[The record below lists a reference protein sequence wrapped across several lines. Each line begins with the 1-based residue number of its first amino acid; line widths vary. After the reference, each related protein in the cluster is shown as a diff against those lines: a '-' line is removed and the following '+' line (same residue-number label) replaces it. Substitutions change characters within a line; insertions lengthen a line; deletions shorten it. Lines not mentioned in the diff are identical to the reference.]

1 MKPFST
7 LTNRIFVASAAL
19 AVVSIGVAISIVN
32 VSVTR
37 EAERELQR
45 GLEEAGRLVD
55 QHHETRR
62 ESALRMARLVADQ
75 PKLKAVVDLADPPTV
90 EPLARDYQGQVGSAL
105 LMVADRSG
113 RVLARVGS
121 VDGPAG
127 DLAAL
132 PGIREALGG
141 QETTAFWPGANGM
154 VEVVTVP
161 ILIGRPSAEILG
173 ALSVGFAFDDSLA
186 ERFKTLT
193 ESEIAF
199 ALDGRIQAGTL
210 PGGHSRELESLL
222 GSPGTAHTR
231 LGDEEYLALARP
243 LTSDAARTPTGAADR
258 RPTALIL
265 RSRTKLLEFVRP
277 LHTALAVTALVAVA
291 LAILLS
297 YAVARTVTRPLRA
310 ITAAMREMATT
321 GDLTRGARV
330 PPPGRWPDEDTRL
343 LASSFRGMTEA
354 LDRFQREAGR
364 RERLTALGR
373 LSTVIAHEIRN
384 PLMIIKTALRTLRQD
399 RGADEGERREALRD
413 IDGEVARL
421 NHLVDDVLDFARPI
435 QFDLSTV
442 DVNEV
447 CQAAASSAMTG
458 IARFKVRLVLD
469 ASLPRVIT
477 DRERLRGALVNLLT
491 NARHALEARD
501 PATIPPADGT
511 PDLQLLTEPHGQ
523 DRVLITVKDRGVGI
537 PPENLPRVWEP
548 YFTTRR
554 GGTGLGLAIVK
565 NVVEALGGTIAI
577 DSRPGSGTDIR
588 VELPQHPPAAEPTAR
603 AQGVA

>member
-7 LTNRIFVASAAL
+7 LTNRIFLASSAL
-19 AVVSIGVAISIVN
+19 AVVSIGVAITIVN
-32 VSVTR
+32 VRVTR

-55 QHHETRR
+55 QHHEMRV
-62 ESALRMARLVADQ
+62 ESALRMARLVADL
-75 PKLKAVVDLADPPTV
+75 PKLKAAVDLGDPPTV
-90 EPLARDYQGQVGSAL
+90 EPLALESQGQVGSAL
-105 LMVADRSG
+105 LMVVDRSG

-121 VDGPAG
+121 VDAAAG
-127 DLAAL
+127 DLGTL
-132 PGIREALGG
+132 PGIREALAGR
-141 QETTAFWPGANGM
+141 ETTAFWPGANGM

-161 ILIGRPSAEILG
+161 ILIGRPSPELLG
-173 ALSVGFAFDDSLA
+173 ALSVGFAFDDRLA
-186 ERFKTLT
+186 DRFKDLT

-199 ALDGRIQAGTL
+199 ALDGRIQAATV
-210 PGGHSRELESLL
+210 PAAHFRQLEGLL
-222 GSPGTAHTR
+222 GSAGTSSTL
-231 LGDEEYLALARP
+231 LGEEEYLALARP
-243 LTSDAARTPTGAADR
+243 LASSSAAGHASADSR
-258 RPTALIL
+258 QAIALIL
-265 RSRTKLLEFVRP
+265 RSRTKLLSFIGP
-277 LHTALAVTALVAVA
+277 LHTALAGTALVAVA
-291 LAILLS
+291 LATILS

-310 ITAAMREMATT
+310 ITAAMREMAAT

-384 PLMIIKTALRTLRQD
+384 PLMIIKTATRTLRQD
-399 RGADEGERREALRD
+399 RLAEGERREALRD
-413 IDGEVARL
+413 IDGEVIRL

-435 QFDLSTV
+435 QFEFATV

-447 CQAAASSAMTG
+447 CQAAASGAMTG
-458 IARFKVRLVLD
+458 IARFKVRLLLD
-469 ASLPRVIT
+469 PTLPRIVT
-477 DRERLRGALVNLLT
+477 DQERLRGALVNLLT

-501 PATIPPADGT
+501 PAAAPAEGGE
-511 PDLQLLTEPHGQ
+511 PDLQVATQACAE
-523 DRVLITVKDRGVGI
+523 DRILITVRDRGVGI
-537 PPENLPRVWEP
+537 PPENLPRIWEP

-577 DSRPGSGTDIR
+577 DSRPASGTAIR
-588 VELPQHPPAAEPTAR
+588 IELPRRPPASVPPVR
-603 AQGVA
+603 AAGAA

>member
-32 VSVTR
+32 VRVTR

-55 QHHETRR
+55 QHHEMRV
-62 ESALRMARLVADQ
+62 ESALRMARLVADL

-90 EPLARDYQGQVGSAL
+90 EPLARDAQDQVGSAL
-105 LMVADRSG
+105 LMVVDRTG
-113 RVLARVGS
+113 RVLARVGN
-121 VDGPAG
+121 VDAAEGDPAR
-127 DLAAL
+127 L
-132 PGIREALGG
+132 PGIPEALAGR
-141 QETTAFWPGANGM
+141 ETTAFWPGAKGM

-173 ALSVGFAFDDSLA
+173 ALSVGFAFDDRLA
-186 ERFKTLT
+186 GRFKDLT

-199 ALDGRIQAGTL
+199 ALDGRIQAGTV
-210 PGGHSRELESLL
+210 PAARFRQLESLL
-222 GSPGTAHTR
+222 GVAGTSRTF

-243 LTSDAARTPTGAADR
+243 LASSGSARTGAADADR

-265 RSRTKLLEFVRP
+265 RSRTKLLSFIGP
-277 LHTALAVTALVAVA
+277 LHTALAGTALVAVA
-291 LAILLS
+291 LATLLS

-310 ITAAMREMATT
+310 ITAAMREMAAT

-354 LDRFQREAGR
+354 LDRFQHEAGR

-384 PLMIIKTALRTLRQD
+384 PLMIIKTAIRTLRQD
-399 RGADEGERREALRD
+399 RLAESERREALRD
-413 IDGEVARL
+413 IDGEVVRL

-435 QFDLSTV
+435 QFELSTV

-469 ASLPRVIT
+469 ASLPRVVT

-491 NARHALEARD
+491 NSRHALEARD
-501 PATIPPADGT
+501 PASAPPADGE
-511 PDLQLLTEPHGQ
+511 PDLQLITEATGHE
-523 DRVLITVKDRGVGI
+523 RVLITIRDRGVGI
-537 PPENLPRVWEP
+537 PAENMPRVWDP

-565 NVVEALGGTIAI
+565 NVVEALGGTIVI

-588 VELPQHPPAAEPTAR
+588 VELPHRPPASEPPAR
-603 AQGVA
+603 AEGVA

>member
-7 LTNRIFVASAAL
+7 LTNRIFFASAAL

-32 VSVTR
+32 VRVTR
-37 EAERELQR
+37 EGESELRR

-55 QHHETRR
+55 QHHEMRV
-62 ESALRMARLVADQ
+62 ESAQRMARLVADL

-90 EPLARDYQGQVGSAL
+90 EPLARDAQGQVGSAL
-105 LMVADRSG
+105 LMVVHRSG
-113 RVLARVGS
+113 RVLALVGN
-121 VDGPAG
+121 VDAEEA
-127 DLAAL
+127 DLATL
-132 PGIREALGG
+132 PGIREALTGR
-141 QETTAFWPGANGM
+141 ETTAFWPGANGM

-161 ILIGRPSAEILG
+161 IFIGRPSAEILG
-173 ALSVGFAFDDSLA
+173 ALSVGFAFDDQLA
-186 ERFKTLT
+186 GRFKALT

-199 ALDGRIQAGTL
+199 ALDGHIEAATVPAAYFRQ
-210 PGGHSRELESLL
+210 LEGLL
-222 GSPGTAHTR
+222 GSTGTSRTFLAE
-231 LGDEEYLALARP
+231 EEYLALARP
-243 LTSDAARTPTGAADR
+243 LASSANPRPESARGRHA
-258 RPTALIL
+258 TALIL
-265 RSRTKLLEFVRP
+265 RSRTKLLGFIGP
-277 LHTALAVTALVAVA
+277 LHTALASTALVAVA

-321 GDLTRGARV
+321 GDLTRGTRV

-354 LDRFQREAGR
+354 LERFQREAGR

-399 RGADEGERREALRD
+399 RVADGERREALRD
-413 IDGEVARL
+413 IDGEVVRL
-421 NHLVDDVLDFARPI
+421 NQLVDDVLDFARPI
-435 QFDLSTV
+435 QFELSTV

-501 PATIPPADGT
+501 PASAPPADGE
-511 PDLQLLTEPHGQ
+511 PDLQVVTEPAGNDHVQ
-523 DRVLITVKDRGVGI
+523 ITVKDRGVGI
-537 PPENLPRVWEP
+537 PAENLPRVWEP

-565 NVVEALGGTIAI
+565 NVVEALGGSIAI
-577 DSRPGSGTDIR
+577 DSRPGAGTAIR
-588 VELPQHPPAAEPTAR
+588 IDLPHHPPASEPTAR
-603 AQGVA
+603 AEGAA

>member
-7 LTNRIFVASAAL
+7 LTNRIFLASAAL

-32 VSVTR
+32 VRVTR

-55 QHHETRR
+55 QHHEMRV
-62 ESALRMARLVADQ
+62 ESALRMARLVADL

-90 EPLARDYQGQVGSAL
+90 EPLARESQGQVGSAL
-105 LMVADRSG
+105 LLVVHRSG

-121 VDGPAG
+121 VDAEEG
-127 DLAAL
+127 DLPTL
-132 PGIREALGG
+132 PGIREALSGR
-141 QETTAFWPGANGM
+141 ETTAFWPGANGM

-161 ILIGRPSAEILG
+161 ISIGRPSPEILG
-173 ALSVGFAFDDSLA
+173 ALSVGFAFDDRLA
-186 ERFKTLT
+186 GRFKDLT

-199 ALDGRIQAGTL
+199 ALDGRIEAATVPAAHFRQ
-210 PGGHSRELESLL
+210 LEALL
-222 GSPGTAHTR
+222 GSTATSRVR

-243 LTSDAARTPTGAADR
+243 LASSATARTAPAHER
-258 RPTALIL
+258 RATALIL
-265 RSRTKLLEFVRP
+265 RSRTKLLSFIGP
-277 LHTALAVTALVAVA
+277 LHTALAGTALVAVA

-384 PLMIIKTALRTLRQD
+384 PLMIIKTAIRTLRQD
-399 RGADEGERREALRD
+399 RLAEGERREALRD
-413 IDGEVARL
+413 IDGEVVRL

-435 QFDLSTV
+435 QFDFATV

-447 CQAAASSAMTG
+447 CQVAASSAMTG

-469 ASLPRVIT
+469 AALPRVVT

-501 PATIPPADGT
+501 PSAAPAADGE
-511 PDLQLLTEPHGQ
+511 PDLQVATESCGE
-523 DRVLITVKDRGVGI
+523 DRILITVRDRGVGI
-537 PPENLPRVWEP
+537 PPENLPRIWEP

-565 NVVEALGGTIAI
+565 NVVEALGGTVTIE
-577 DSRPGSGTDIR
+577 SRPASGTDIKI
-588 VELPQHPPAAEPTAR
+588 ELPQHPPASHPPAQ
-603 AQGVA
+603 AQGAA

>member
-1 MKPFST
+1 MKPLST

-32 VSVTR
+32 VTVTR
-37 EAERELQR
+37 EAEKELQL
-45 GLEEAGRLVD
+45 GLQEAGRLVD
-55 QHHETRR
+55 LHHKMRE
-62 ESALRMARLVADQ
+62 ESAKRMARLVADQ

-90 EPLARDYQGQVGSAL
+90 EPLARDYQDQVGSAL
-105 LMVADRSG
+105 LMVVHRSG
-113 RVLARVGS
+113 RVLARVGTMGS
-121 VDGPAG
+121 
-127 DLAAL
+127 AADPQAEL
-132 PGIREALGG
+132 PEIAEALKGR
-141 QETTAFWPGANGM
+141 ETTTFWPSANGM

-173 ALSVGFAFDDSLA
+173 TLSVGFPFDDDLA
-186 ERFKTLT
+186 GRFKTLT

-199 ALDGRIQAGTL
+199 ALDGRIQAGTV
-210 PGGHSRELESLL
+210 PSARYKELEPVLES
-222 GSPGTAHTR
+222 SSTTR
-231 LGDEEYLALARP
+231 LFLGGEEYLALARP
-243 LTSDAARTPTGAADR
+243 LPVDAARTPTAASDR

-265 RSRTKLLEFVRP
+265 RSRTKLLEFIRP

-310 ITAAMREMATT
+310 ITAAMREMAAT

-343 LASSFRGMTEA
+343 LATSFRGMTEA
-354 LDRFQREAGR
+354 LDSFQREAGR

-399 RGADEGERREALRD
+399 RAADEGERREALRD
-413 IDGEVARL
+413 IDGEVVRL

-435 QFDLSTV
+435 QFELSTV
-442 DVNEV
+442 DVNDV
-447 CQAAASSAMTG
+447 CQAAASSAMSG

-469 ASLPRVIT
+469 ASIPRVVT

-501 PATIPPADGT
+501 PATIPPSDGT
-511 PDLQLLTEPHGQ
+511 PDLQLVTERHGH
-523 DRVLITVKDRGVGI
+523 DHVLITVKDRGVGI

>member
-7 LTNRIFVASAAL
+7 LTNRIFLASAAL

-32 VSVTR
+32 VRVTR

-55 QHHETRR
+55 QHHEMRV
-62 ESALRMARLVADQ
+62 ESALRMARLVADL

-90 EPLARDYQGQVGSAL
+90 EPLARESQGQVGSAL
-105 LMVADRSG
+105 LLVVHRSG

-121 VDGPAG
+121 VDAEEG
-127 DLAAL
+127 DLPTL
-132 PGIREALGG
+132 PGIREALSGR
-141 QETTAFWPGANGM
+141 ETTAFWPGANGM

-161 ILIGRPSAEILG
+161 ISIGRPSPEILG
-173 ALSVGFAFDDSLA
+173 ALSVGFAFDDRLA
-186 ERFKTLT
+186 GRFKDLT

-199 ALDGRIQAGTL
+199 ALDGRIEAATVPAAHFRQ
-210 PGGHSRELESLL
+210 LEALL
-222 GSPGTAHTR
+222 GSAATSRVR

-243 LTSDAARTPTGAADR
+243 LASSATARTAPAHER
-258 RPTALIL
+258 RATALIL
-265 RSRTKLLEFVRP
+265 RSRTKLLSFIGP
-277 LHTALAVTALVAVA
+277 LHTALAGTALVAVA

-384 PLMIIKTALRTLRQD
+384 PLMIIKTAIRTLRQD
-399 RGADEGERREALRD
+399 RLAEGERREALRD
-413 IDGEVARL
+413 IDGEVVRL

-435 QFDLSTV
+435 QFDFATSTWAVRSPSTAFVTGVRYVIESRTLS
-442 DVNEV
+442 
-447 CQAAASSAMTG
+447 
-458 IARFKVRLVLD
+458 LVL
-469 ASLPRVIT
+469 T
-477 DRERLRGALVNLLT
+477 EKVN
-491 NARHALEARD
+491 
-501 PATIPPADGT
+501 
-511 PDLQLLTEPHGQ
+511 
-523 DRVLITVKDRGVGI
+523 
-537 PPENLPRVWEP
+537 
-548 YFTTRR
+548 
-554 GGTGLGLAIVK
+554 
-565 NVVEALGGTIAI
+565 
-577 DSRPGSGTDIR
+577 
-588 VELPQHPPAAEPTAR
+588 R
-603 AQGVA
+603 A

>member
-7 LTNRIFVASAAL
+7 LTNRIFLASAAL

-32 VSVTR
+32 VRVTR

-55 QHHETRR
+55 QHHEMRV
-62 ESALRMARLVADQ
+62 ESAQRMARLVADL

-90 EPLARDYQGQVGSAL
+90 EPLARESQAQVGSAL
-105 LMVADRSG
+105 LMVVHRSG

-121 VDGPAG
+121 VDAAEA
-127 DLAAL
+127 DLHTL
-132 PGIREALGG
+132 PGIREALSGH
-141 QETTAFWPGANGM
+141 ETTAFWPGANGM

-161 ILIGRPSAEILG
+161 ISIGRPSAEILG
-173 ALSVGFAFDDSLA
+173 ALSVGFAFDDRLA
-186 ERFKTLT
+186 ERFKDLT

-199 ALDGRIQAGTL
+199 ALDGHIEAATVPAAHFRQ
-210 PGGHSRELESLL
+210 LEALL
-222 GSPGTAHTR
+222 GSTGTSRAY
-231 LGDEEYLALARP
+231 LADEEYLALARP
-243 LTSDAARTPTGAADR
+243 LSSSATQEPAPANARHA
-258 RPTALIL
+258 TALIL
-265 RSRTKLLEFVRP
+265 RSRTKLLSFIGP
-277 LHTALAVTALVAVA
+277 LHTALAGTALVAVA

-384 PLMIIKTALRTLRQD
+384 PLMIIKTAIRTLRQD
-399 RGADEGERREALRD
+399 RLADGERREALRD
-413 IDGEVARL
+413 IDGEVVRL

-435 QFDLSTV
+435 QFELSTV

-469 ASLPRVIT
+469 ASLRRVVT
-477 DRERLRGALVNLLT
+477 DRERLHGALVNLLT

-501 PATIPPADGT
+501 PAVPPASEGE
-511 PDLQLLTEPHGQ
+511 PDLQLVTEARGHEH
-523 DRVLITVKDRGVGI
+523 VLITVKDRGVGI

-577 DSRPGSGTDIR
+577 DSRPGAGTAIR
-588 VELPQHPPAAEPTAR
+588 IDLPQHPPASEPPAR
-603 AQGVA
+603 AEGAA